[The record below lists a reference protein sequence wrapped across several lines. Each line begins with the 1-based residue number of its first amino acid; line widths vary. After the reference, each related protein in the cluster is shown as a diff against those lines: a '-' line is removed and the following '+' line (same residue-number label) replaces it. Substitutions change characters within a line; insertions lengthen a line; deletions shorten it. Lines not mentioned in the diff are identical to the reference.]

1 MQFFIKNHT
10 RFVLIF
16 YLILY
21 ACVQDKLIQIIIVLM
36 KQWKISHTHM
46 RQISISLVQQ
56 NHSLIINLKN
66 GKQNDFSCVI
76 RKMTEMQEYSKFML
90 KYIKMVKCQILD
102 VGVKSWHILHLKPAS
117 FRLSMSRDN
126 IVTLTH
132 THTCVC
138 MCICCHIEILCI
150 CQNYN

>member
-1 MQFFIKNHT
+1 MQFFIKKHT

-21 ACVQDKLIQIIIVLM
+21 ACVQDKLIQIIIVVLM
-36 KQWKISHTHM
+36 KQWKIPPTHTHM
-46 RQISISLVQQ
+46 RQISICLVQQ

-66 GKQNDFSCVI
+66 GKQKDFSCVI
-76 RKMTEMQEYSKFML
+76 RNMVEMQEYSKFML

-117 FRLSMSRDN
+117 FRLRSMSRDN
-126 IVTLTH
+126 IVTLSH
-132 THTCVC
+132 TYMC
-138 MCICCHIEILCI
+138 MYVYMLPH
-150 CQNYN
+150 